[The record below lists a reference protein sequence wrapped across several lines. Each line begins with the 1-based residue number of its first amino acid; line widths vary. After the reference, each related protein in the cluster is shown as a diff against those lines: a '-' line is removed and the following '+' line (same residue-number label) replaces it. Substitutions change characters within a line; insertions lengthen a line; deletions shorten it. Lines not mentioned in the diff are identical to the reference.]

1 MLISERGAYFDTFRL
16 NDGDEGRRVVRT
28 KIIVTRVKRT
38 IMFPC
43 CLVDSAVILADLAS
57 LTLAAFILTSNKWLS
72 LECQLGSVFLSSAT

>member
-43 CLVDSAVILADLAS
+43 CLVDSLLFLPILLH
-57 LTLAAFILTSNKWLS
+57 
-72 LECQLGSVFLSSAT
+72 